1 MFELRGAISDP
12 AKENGDNVMKKT
24 LVKKAIAVLVLAFGF
39 LGAGAIAQTGKP
51 HDLPMPG
58 CLPCPK
64 DW

>member
-1 MFELRGAISDP
+1 MFKLRAAISEP

-24 LVKKAIAVLVLAFGF
+24 LVKKAVAVLVLAFGF
-39 LGAGAIAQTGKP
+39 LGAGAIAGPNKP
-51 HDLPMPG
+51 GDLPMPG